1 MVKVDLITGFLGSGK
16 TTFIKKYAEYLIAK
30 GEKIG
35 ILENDYGAVNI
46 DMMLL
51 QDLQGENCNL
61 EMVSGGCDYDCHKR
75 RFKTKLIAM
84 GMSGYNR
91 VIIEPSGVFDIDEFF
106 DVLYESPL
114 DRWYQKGSV
123 IAVVDSK
130 LENELSE
137 QSDYLLATQT
147 ASAGKI
153 ILSRTQLSSND
164 EIDNTICHIQN
175 AINKIGCKRNIK
187 NSIISKDW
195 NDFTESDFKEFSE
208 SGYKAESYV
217 KMHIAE
223 NNAYSSLYYMNTKFS
238 GDELCEIIKAIM
250 KDNTCGNIMRVKGFI
265 CEKDG
270 WKEINATTNEIET
283 SYVKNGQ
290 EIIIVIG
297 ENLCEARINKHFGR
311 A

>member
-1 MVKVDLITGFLGSGK
+1 MVKVDLVTGFLGSGK
-16 TTFIKKYAEYLIAK
+16 TTFIKRYAEYLIAK

-51 QDLQGENCNL
+51 QDLQGESCNL

-91 VIIEPSGVFDIDEFF
+91 VIVEPSGVFDIDEFF

-123 IAVVDSK
+123 IAIVDAK
-130 LENELSE
+130 LESELSE
-137 QSDYLLATQT
+137 QSNYLLATQT

-153 ILSRTQLSSND
+153 VLSRTQLATDD
-164 EIDNTICHIQN
+164 EISNTIGHIQK
-175 AINKIGCKRNIK
+175 AIDKVNCRRNIES
-187 NSIISKDW
+187 SIVCKDW
-195 NDFTESDFKEFSE
+195 NDFTVSDFKDISE

-217 KMHIAE
+217 KMHITE
-223 NNAYSSLYYMNTKFS
+223 NNDYSSLYYMNTKLS
-238 GDELCEIIKAIM
+238 EVEACDIIKKLMNDKA
-250 KDNTCGNIMRVKGFI
+250 CGNIMRVKGFI
-265 CEKDG
+265 CEQNK

-283 SYVKNGQ
+283 NYVTNGQ
-290 EIIIVIG
+290 EVIIVIG
-297 ENLCEARINKHFGR
+297 ENLSENNINQYFGKS
-311 A
+311 